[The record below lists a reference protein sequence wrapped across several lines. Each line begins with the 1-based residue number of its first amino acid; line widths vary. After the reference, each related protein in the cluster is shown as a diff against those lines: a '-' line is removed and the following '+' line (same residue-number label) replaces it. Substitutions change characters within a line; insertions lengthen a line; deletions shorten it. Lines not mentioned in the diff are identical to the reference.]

1 MTALLFALLLSLP
14 ANGAITNFQ
23 SNAWDNNIPHI
34 YRNGAAVIPS
44 GQASVQVQ
52 PDGIPY
58 FYTQEIYENVGLAI
72 SGAGAGNPATNNP
85 QIYQHVF
92 AYTLPDVTQPFYTV
106 NNTTGH
112 NRTFLITNDD
122 LLQMGYRPR
131 KAVIARSDVILDGA
145 LSLARASEE
154 DTFTGLMATFNLL
167 VTQEYEVTK
176 IIRRGPRKGETI
188 STPISKTL
196 INGSITL
203 YGTPEGNLAIK
214 TTGNI
219 SKRFISDFRKKLRI
233 ELKNPVDF
241 FEIALEDIH
250 VPYRAKVTIGQE
262 YDIKTQITS
271 SVTTR
276 GNGTGAEV
284 IFGPSQPKL
293 AAVQQS
299 QIIPEP
305 ATFALLG
312 FGGLITMGNKNR
324 MIRRL
329 NRK

>member
-1 MTALLFALLLSLP
+1 MAAFVFALLLSLP

-23 SNAWDNNIPHI
+23 SSAWDNNVPHI
-34 YRNGAAVIPS
+34 YRNGQAVTPS

-52 PDGIPY
+52 PDGVPY
-58 FYTQEIYENVGLAI
+58 FYTQEIYENIGLAI

-92 AYTLPDVTQPFYTV
+92 AYTLPNVTQPFYTV

-112 NRTFLITNDD
+112 TRTFLITNDD
-122 LLQMGYRPR
+122 LLQMGYQPR
-131 KAVIARSDVILDGA
+131 KSVVARSNVILDGA
-145 LSLARASEE
+145 LSLARESEE
-154 DTFTGLMATFNLL
+154 DTFTGLLAKFDLL
-167 VTQEYEVTK
+167 VTQKYEVTK
-176 IIRRGPRKGETI
+176 IIRKGPHKGETI
-188 STPISKTL
+188 TTPVTKDL
-196 INGSITL
+196 VKGSITL
-203 YGTPEGNLAIK
+203 YGTPEGKLAVK
-214 TTGNI
+214 TTGNL
-219 SKRFISDFRKKLRI
+219 SKKFIADFRKKLRI
-233 ELKNPVDF
+233 ELKNPVEF

-299 QIIPEP
+299 QVIPEP
-305 ATFALLG
+305 ATFVLLG
-312 FGGLITMGNKNR
+312 FGGLIAMGNKNR
-324 MIRRL
+324 VIHRLRR
-329 NRK
+329 K